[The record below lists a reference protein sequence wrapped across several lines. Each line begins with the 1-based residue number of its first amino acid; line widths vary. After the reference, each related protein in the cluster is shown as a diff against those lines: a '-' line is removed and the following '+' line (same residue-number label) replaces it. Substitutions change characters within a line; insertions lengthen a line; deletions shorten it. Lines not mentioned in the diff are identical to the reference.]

1 MRIQI
6 MSANEGLSHRDFNN
20 LKSAIDEAAIVAI
33 TDKKGVITYV
43 NEKFCAISQYRREEL
58 IGNTHRIINSGF
70 HPKEF
75 FVDMWKIISSGKV
88 WEGEIRNRA
97 KDESYY

>member
-1 MRIQI
+1 MKKTNQ
-6 MSANEGLSHRDFNN
+6 GLSNKDFSH

-43 NEKFCAISQYRREEL
+43 NKKFCAISQYSEEEL
-58 IGNTHRIINSGF
+58 IGNTHRIINSHH

-75 FVDMWKIISSGKV
+75 FIEMWKTI
-88 WEGEIRNRA
+88 A
-97 KDESYY
+97 KGLTLGR